1 MKYTKQTSEDMKN
14 YFTSEIHKLKA
25 EMDKKME
32 RKEKNKELIKLRKE
46 MEEKDKK
53 DKIIQK

>member
-25 EMDKKME
+25 EMDQKKGE
-32 RKEKNKELIKLRKE
+32 KRKEKRVN
-46 MEEKDKK
+46 
-53 DKIIQK
+53 